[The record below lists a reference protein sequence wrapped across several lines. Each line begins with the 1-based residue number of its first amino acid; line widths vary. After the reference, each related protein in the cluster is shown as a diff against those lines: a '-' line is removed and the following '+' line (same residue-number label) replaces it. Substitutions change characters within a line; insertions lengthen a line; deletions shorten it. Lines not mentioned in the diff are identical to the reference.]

1 MKNRK
6 SSNHAGNR
14 MTVVKKIKCAII
26 CIGLLWFHGS
36 MNAQVH
42 TSMDTVLMLTDSVK
56 PFTIENFYELI
67 IRNHPVARQAQLL
80 SEVARQEIRL
90 ARGNFDPKLEAD
102 FFSKKY
108 NGKEYYTIA
117 GGSLK
122 FPTRFP
128 IDPVIG
134 VDRNSGAYLNPE
146 NYIGDEFNYQQFYAG
161 ISIPLGQGLITDERR
176 AALRQ
181 AALFKTISEA
191 EQVKLVNKLLLDAAK
206 EYWQWHYSY
215 YNYRLLNRSVTIAAD
230 IFRRVKSNQE
240 FGEASPMDTIQAK
253 ITWQQRLIEQQ
264 EAKLDF
270 QNNGIRISTYLWDS
284 LSNPLALEMEWAPV
298 LQPEP
303 WMMNAKDLEALSN
316 QARSNHPELQKL
328 NLKLQQLEVD
338 RKLAAEYLKPKLNL
352 KYNVLNQP
360 LDPDWNSSLRLN
372 ENYKV
377 GVDFAFPLFLRKER
391 AKLAQTKLKVT
402 DTQLEQT
409 LREREIINELNST
422 YNQLNYL
429 QSILTQ
435 QRDMVSS
442 YERLLKAELFNLE
455 QGESDLFKINVQQE
469 KLIQSQTKWLKLLA
483 EFEKQKAFLYWAAGV
498 RNLNRD

>member
-1 MKNRK
+1 M
-6 SSNHAGNR
+6 
-14 MTVVKKIKCAII
+14 
-26 CIGLLWFHGS
+26 
-36 MNAQVH
+36 
-42 TSMDTVLMLTDSVK
+42 
-56 PFTIENFYELI
+56 
-67 IRNHPVARQAQLL
+67 
-80 SEVARQEIRL
+80 

-122 FPTRFP
+122 LPTRFP

-146 NYIGDEFNYQQFYAG
+146 NFIGDEFNYQQFYAG

-181 AALFKTISEA
+181 AALFKSISEA
-191 EQVKLVNKLLLDAAK
+191 EQIKLVNKLLLDAAK

-215 YNYRLLNRSVTIAAD
+215 YNYRLLNGSVTIAAD

-270 QNNGIRISTYLWDS
+270 QNNGIRISGYLWDS

-303 WMMNAKDLEALSN
+303 WMMTATDLEALSN
-316 QARSNHPELQKL
+316 QARSNHPELQKF

-402 DTQLEQT
+402 NTQLEQT

-498 RNLNRD
+498 RNLNKT